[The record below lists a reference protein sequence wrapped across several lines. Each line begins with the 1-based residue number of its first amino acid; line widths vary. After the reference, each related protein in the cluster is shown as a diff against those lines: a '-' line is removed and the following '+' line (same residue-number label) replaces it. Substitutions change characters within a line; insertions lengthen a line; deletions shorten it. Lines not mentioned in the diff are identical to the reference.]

1 MEKQE
6 VVLDDGYSYELKFV
20 ISPEDYLEKGN
31 QELKKIKRRLRIPG
45 FRPGHVP
52 IHVAKKLVG
61 EQFLYDTVWQ
71 IVEEELKKSL
81 DEKKNSLAGEPV
93 IKEARIG
100 EIKWEKGGPA
110 EVVFLIGTKP
120 KIELPDSISEPAS
133 FPDIEVSDQ
142 YVDEYLEEVSMR
154 EGEYVETDDPSEAS
168 HFDLRILLDKLEVP
182 VWVARDEMTEDFIK
196 KLVESKGEP
205 VEATIGEDI
214 LIEKDKFWERAYDV
228 AKDIEDR
235 QLMKLIDDNRDLANV
250 KVVLEEMQ
258 AFKPLKMDLEAIKEK
273 VLIPKYAAKAK
284 DEKEARELL
293 KKQFKENMVHIA
305 YRRAITELLDKLR
318 REIEIPVPEEYLKA
332 LAERNLKK
340 EKEQVTEEEISV
352 EADRLKDRLITD
364 LLINAILDK
373 FNIKVSADDVI
384 EALAKYLHDRLAVG
398 EYEELDD
405 EKKNEYKEIA
415 KTFIERGLEREDL
428 WVERVL
434 LEKIVNTLLEKG
446 WLQKKPVPIE
456 EFVK

>member
-1 MEKQE
+1 
-6 VVLDDGYSYELKFV
+6 
-20 ISPEDYLEKGN
+20 
-31 QELKKIKRRLRIPG
+31 
-45 FRPGHVP
+45 
-52 IHVAKKLVG
+52 
-61 EQFLYDTVWQ
+61 
-71 IVEEELKKSL
+71 
-81 DEKKNSLAGEPV
+81 
-93 IKEARIG
+93 
-100 EIKWEKGGPA
+100 
-110 EVVFLIGTKP
+110 
-120 KIELPDSISEPAS
+120 
-133 FPDIEVSDQ
+133 
-142 YVDEYLEEVSMR
+142 MR

-196 KLVESKGEP
+196 KLVESQGEP

-364 LLINAILDK
+364 LLINAILNK